1 MATASR
7 IVRPDSVYR
16 VSVAV
21 LAAAAQSPAGVDLL
35 VKAYVVKG
43 RHQIASATEK
53 IDAGSSNQLLLK
65 VHHHHSIIH

>member
-21 LAAAAQSPAGVDLL
+21 LAESPVDLL
-35 VKAYVVKG
+35 IKAYVVKG
-43 RHQIASATEK
+43 RHQIASANEK

-65 VHHHHSIIH
+65 VITLFN